1 MKNYKKLKRSANLSY
16 LLHHGSVNLMKPI
29 SSPKPGEL
37 SFMATSV
44 PTSHCS
50 NNVSQIKARGEI
62 PTEPD
67 DSWLT
72 PKQVEA

>member
-1 MKNYKKLKRSANLSY
+1 MKNYKKIKRSVNLSY
-16 LLHHGSVNLMKPI
+16 LLHHGSANSMNLI
-29 SSPKPGEL
+29 SPPKPGEL
-37 SFMATSV
+37 SFMAISV
-44 PTSHCS
+44 STSHCS
-50 NNVSQIKARGEI
+50 NNVNQIKARGEI